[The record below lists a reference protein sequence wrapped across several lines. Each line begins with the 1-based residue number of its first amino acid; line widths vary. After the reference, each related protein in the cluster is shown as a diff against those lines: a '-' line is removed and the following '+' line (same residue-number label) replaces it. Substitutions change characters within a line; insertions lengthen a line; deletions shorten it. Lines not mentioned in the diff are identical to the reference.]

1 MQDLI
6 FNLYFYL
13 IIKFIEFFYYK
24 YSVDLMAE
32 HSDKNDE
39 DIEILDDELNSDIAF
54 KIIVIGNS
62 GVGKSCLSLK
72 ATKDVFQND
81 YSLKKLSQIYKNIYC
96 KNLFLILIKVK
107 KILNNK
113 KDKTN
118 DYITNNSSSL
128 QNKTNLLNKINIYNE
143 PFTLKYKGYPFLL
156 INNPSYC
163 FITMN

>member
-1 MQDLI
+1 
-6 FNLYFYL
+6 
-13 IIKFIEFFYYK
+13 
-24 YSVDLMAE
+24 MAE

-107 KILNNK
+107 KILNK
-113 KDKTN
+113 K
-118 DYITNNSSSL
+118 
-128 QNKTNLLNKINIYNE
+128 KIKLMI
-143 PFTLKYKGYPFLL
+143 L
-156 INNPSYC
+156 
-163 FITMN
+163 